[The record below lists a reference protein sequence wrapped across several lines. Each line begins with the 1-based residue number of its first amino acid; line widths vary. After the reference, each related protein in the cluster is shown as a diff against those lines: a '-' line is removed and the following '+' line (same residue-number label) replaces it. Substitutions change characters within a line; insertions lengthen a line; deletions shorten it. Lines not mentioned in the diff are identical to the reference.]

1 MDVLSGRLLCGDC
14 GGVLGGFG
22 VVYVDCFGI
31 FQRYRLVARVSC
43 CGVLRETF
51 FSYN

>member
-22 VVYVDCFGI
+22 VVYVEFCEELAEHFSG
-31 FQRYRLVARVSC
+31 
-43 CGVLRETF
+43 EF
-51 FSYN
+51 FEGFLTSDKVFVE